1 MYFLSIANKMQHYT
15 IFFITVN
22 ALHISGSFSA
32 HLQELKNC
40 THCIGYMSSLLA
52 ATAGV
57 GEFNSPMLEV
67 AASTLDVYPMPC
79 VQCLSS

>member
-1 MYFLSIANKMQHYT
+1 MYFLSIANKMQRYT

-22 ALHISGSFSA
+22 ALHISGGFSA

-40 THCIGYMSSLLA
+40 THGIGYMSGLLA

-57 GEFNSPMLEV
+57 GEFNSPMLTV
-67 AASTLDVYPMPC
+67 AASALDVYPMPC